1 MDQLTVWDSVL
12 YDENFSDLSKAEQI
26 ELWATLGTTIQA
38 SRRVMRD
45 SSGSKRSEAAHQLV
59 SALGCLG
66 LTEASAFFR
75 TIEHQSTEEFSA
87 PVTLSALTCLARYVD
102 DQLVRLASK

>member
-1 MDQLTVWDSVL
+1 MDELTTWDSAL
-12 YDENFSDLSKAEQI
+12 YHENFSDLSKAEQI
-26 ELWATLGTTIQA
+26 ELWATLGTSIQA
-38 SRRVMRD
+38 SRGVMQGASR
-45 SSGSKRSEAAHQLV
+45 SQRSEAAHQLV

-66 LTEASAFFR
+66 LTEASQFFR
-75 TIEHQSTEEFSA
+75 TIEHQGTEEFNA

>member
-1 MDQLTVWDSVL
+1 MDQLTRWDSAL
-12 YDENFSDLSKAEQI
+12 YDENFSDLSKPEQI
-26 ELWATLGTTIQA
+26 ELWATLGTTIQV
-38 SRRVMRD
+38 SRRVMQNV
-45 SSGSKRSEAAHQLV
+45 SESQRSVAAHQLV

-75 TIEHQSTEEFSA
+75 SIEHQSAEEFSA

>member
-1 MDQLTVWDSVL
+1 MDQMTVWDSAL
-12 YDENFSDLSKAEQI
+12 HDENFSDLSKAEQI

-38 SRRVMRD
+38 SRRVMQD

-66 LTEASAFFR
+66 LTEASTFFR
-75 TIEHQSTEEFSA
+75 TIERQSTEEFSA